1 MPRDRSDGRRPP
13 ERDGQAEPQ
22 DRVRRGLLLD
32 FYGELLS
39 PRQRECCELCF
50 NDDLSLSEI
59 AETCGISRQGA
70 WDNIRRG
77 TEALESI
84 EARTGL
90 LRRHSETVSRLK
102 KLEEMLRRLE
112 KRCSGNADLAEPA
125 RTAREEVSAMLR
137 TED

>member
-1 MPRDRSDGRRPP
+1 MPKNRLGGTPLPAAGEAS
-13 ERDGQAEPQ
+13 PQ
-22 DRVRRGLLLD
+22 DRVWRGLLLD

-39 PRQRECCELCF
+39 PRQRECCELSY

-70 WDNIRRG
+70 WDNLRRG
-77 TEALESI
+77 TEALEDI

-90 LRRHSETVSRLK
+90 LRRHTETVGRLK
-102 KLEEMLRRLE
+102 KLEETIRRLE
-112 KRCSGNADLAEPA
+112 AGCGADPALGMLA
-125 RTAREEVSAMLR
+125 RTALDEVGAMLK

>member
-1 MPRDRSDGRRPP
+1 MPQEPSSALTLSDRN
-13 ERDGQAEPQ
+13 GQTAPQ
-22 DRVRRGLLLD
+22 DRVRRGMLLD
-32 FYGELLS
+32 FFGELLS
-39 PRQRECCELCF
+39 PRQRECCELYY

-77 TEALESI
+77 AEALEDI

-90 LRRHSETVSRLK
+90 LRRHAETVLRLK
-102 KLEEMLRRLE
+102 QLQETILRLE
-112 KRCSGNADLAEPA
+112 TRCAHDPELGVLAQ
-125 RTAREEVSAMLR
+125 TARDEISSLLR

>member
-1 MPRDRSDGRRPP
+1 MRPSRSSGLSSADHSK
-13 ERDGQAEPQ
+13 EIKAT
-22 DRVRRGLLLD
+22 DRVRHVLLLD

-39 PRQRECCELCF
+39 PRQKECCELCY

-77 TEALESI
+77 TEALEEI
-84 EARTGL
+84 EDRTGL
-90 LRRHSETVSRLK
+90 LRRHADTVERLK
-102 KLEEMLRRLE
+102 RLEEVLRQIEADCSENARLNGLV
-112 KRCSGNADLAEPA
+112 RA
-125 RTAREEVSAMLR
+125 AREEVGAMLK